1 MHQYDATADDPGR
14 ADALMA
20 FGSETDPRTQPIS
33 PSAPGEPRAVG
44 TRARRRAWP
53 ATALRPRTAAVVAM
67 VCAAGLLVVYA
78 TTRRAA
84 SAPEPE
90 PQGTVAITS
99 RPSGSTVKID
109 GVARG
114 RTPATLTV
122 AAGAH
127 TLELSAAGAS
137 RTIPFD
143 VERGAKV
150 FQYVELETPVAS
162 RPATSAASPER
173 PAATTGNTIPP
184 VPDPATRTTTEETTG
199 GWVSLSAPFE
209 LQIAESGHLIG
220 TTAADRIM
228 LPTGW
233 HTLELSND
241 RFGYRNAVRVQIA
254 AGKVASTRVAVPNG
268 TLSVN
273 ALPWADVLVD
283 GRPVGTTPLGGIA
296 LPIGSHQVTL
306 RHPQY
311 GERSQDVIVTAAT
324 PARVGVDLRN

>member
-1 MHQYDATADDPGR
+1 MHQQEADAAR
-14 ADALMA
+14 ADALLA
-20 FGSETDPRTQPIS
+20 FGSESDPRPSTDWTS
-33 PSAPGEPRAVG
+33 PPGRM
-44 TRARRRAWP
+44 RK
-53 ATALRPRTAAVVAM
+53 AAIVVVAL
-67 VCAAGLLVVYA
+67 VCAAGLFVAYA

-84 SAPEPE
+84 STPVPEPRL
-90 PQGTVAITS
+90 QGTVAITS

-114 RTPATLTV
+114 RTPATLTL
-122 AAGAH
+122 AEGAH
-127 TLELSAAGAS
+127 TLELSAPGAS
-137 RTIPFD
+137 RTIPFE

-162 RPATSAASPER
+162 RPATPAASPER
-173 PAATTGNTIPP
+173 PAAMTGNTIPP
-184 VPDPATRTTTEETTG
+184 VPSPAPRAATEETTG
-199 GWVSLSAPFE
+199 GWLSLSTPFE
-209 LQIAESGHLIG
+209 LQVAESGHLIG

-241 RFGYRNAVRVQIA
+241 RFGYRNSLRVQIA
-254 AGKVASTRVAVPNG
+254 AGKVATTRIVVPNG

-296 LPIGSHQVTL
+296 LPIGSHAVTW

-311 GERSQDVIVTAAT
+311 GERSQEVIVTATA
-324 PARVGVDLRN
+324 PARVGVDFRN